1 MQARDGAHRAAP
13 RGVAPGPQVGYAVG
27 MSAPPAVRTGSP
39 LEGLIALDAHL
50 TEEERLARDTVRRF
64 LAAKYIPH
72 ADEWFEHEVFP
83 HDIIPEIARL
93 GVLGM
98 NIDGYDCAGMGEMA
112 YGLALEELEYADS
125 GLRSF
130 VSVQGSLCMY
140 PIYRYGS
147 EEQRQAWLPRMA
159 SGEVI
164 GCFGLTEPDAGSDPG
179 AMKTRAVK
187 DGDDWILNGAK
198 MWITNAPIAHLAV
211 VWAMTG
217 DDPTSIRGFL
227 VERGTPGFETP
238 TMRRKMSLRAS
249 ETGEIVLSDCRV
261 PDANRLPEAAG
272 LGAPLSCL
280 NQARFGIAFGAVGAA
295 RACYDCALAYA
306 KERIAFG
313 VPIAKKQLVQHRLVE
328 MAAGITR
335 GKLMVTHFAREKDAK
350 RLTPAQVSLS
360 KRNNVEM
367 ALEVARSARAV
378 LGANGI
384 SVEYPVIRHMMNLE
398 SVYTYEGTHEVHT
411 LILARALTGEDGF

>member
-1 MQARDGAHRAAP
+1 MAAP
-13 RGVAPGPQVGYAVG
+13 TDIRPDVTLDDLV
-27 MSAPPAVRTGSP
+27 
-39 LEGLIALDAHL
+39 ALDEIL
-50 TEEERLARDTVRRF
+50 TDEERRVRDTVRRF
-64 LAAKYIPH
+64 LADKYIPH
-72 ADEWFEHEVFP
+72 VDEWFEKEIFP
-83 HDIIPEIARL
+83 RELIPELARL

-98 NIDGYDCAGMGEMA
+98 NIDGYECAGLGDMA

-140 PIYRYGS
+140 PILRYGS
-147 EEQRQAWLPRMA
+147 EEQRQRWLPRMA
-159 SGEVI
+159 AGELI

-187 DGDDWILNGAK
+187 DGNSWILNGAK
-198 MWITNAPIAHLAV
+198 MWITNAPIADLAV
-211 VWAMTG
+211 VWARAGEDTS
-217 DDPTSIRGFL
+217 SIRGFV
-227 VERGTPGFETP
+227 VERGAKGFETP

-249 ETGEIVLSDCRV
+249 ETGEIVLADCRV
-261 PDANRLPEAAG
+261 GEADRLPEAKG

-295 RACYDCALAYA
+295 RACFDAALRYS

-313 VPIAKKQLVQHRLVE
+313 VPIAKKQLIQHRLAE
-328 MAAGITR
+328 MAGGIAR
-335 GKLMVTHFAREKDAK
+335 ARILAAHFARLKEKGKLM
-350 RLTPAQVSLS
+350 PAQVSLA

-384 SVEYPVIRHMMNLE
+384 SVEYPVIRHMLNLE

-411 LILARALTGEDGF
+411 LIVGRALTGEDGF

>member
-1 MQARDGAHRAAP
+1 
-13 RGVAPGPQVGYAVG
+13 VADAGRKLEVV
-27 MSAPPAVRTGSP
+27 P
-39 LEGLIALDAHL
+39 LDDVIALDALL
-50 TEEERLARDTVRRF
+50 TDEERRVRDSIRRF
-64 LAAKYIPH
+64 LAKRYIPH
-72 ADEWFEHEVFP
+72 ADEWFEHEKFP
-83 HDIIPEIARL
+83 REIIPEIAGL

-98 NIDGYDCAGMGEMA
+98 NIDGYDCAGFGEVA
-112 YGLALEELEYADS
+112 YGLAMIELEYADS

-140 PIYRYGS
+140 PIHRFGS
-147 EEQRQAWLPRMA
+147 EEQRQRWLPPMA
-159 SGEVI
+159 AGEVV

-179 AMKTRAVK
+179 AMQTRAVR

-198 MWITNAPIAHLAV
+198 MWITNAPQAHLAV
-211 VWAMTG
+211 VWAKTEG
-217 DDPTSIRGFL
+217 DDPASIRGFL

-238 TMRRKMSLRAS
+238 TMTRKMSLRAS
-249 ETGEIVLSDCRV
+249 ETGEIVLNDCRV
-261 PDANRLPEAAG
+261 PDANRLPGAAG
-272 LGAPLSCL
+272 LGAPLACL

-295 RACYDCALAYA
+295 RACYDAALAYA
-306 KERIAFG
+306 QERIAFG

-328 MAAGITR
+328 IATAIARAAVLVVHYGR
-335 GKLMVTHFAREKDAK
+335 QKEKGE
-350 RLTPAQVSLS
+350 LTPWQVSLI

-367 ALEVARSARAV
+367 ALETARSARAI

-411 LILARALTGEDGF
+411 LILGRALTGEDGF

>member
-1 MQARDGAHRAAP
+1 MAAP
-13 RGVAPGPQVGYAVG
+13 TDIRPDVTLDDLV
-27 MSAPPAVRTGSP
+27 
-39 LEGLIALDAHL
+39 ALDEIL
-50 TEEERLARDTVRRF
+50 TDEERRVRDTVRRF
-64 LAAKYIPH
+64 LADKYIPH
-72 ADEWFEHEVFP
+72 VDEWFEKEIFP
-83 HDIIPEIARL
+83 RELVPELARL

-98 NIDGYDCAGMGEMA
+98 NIDGYDCAGYGDMA

-140 PIYRYGS
+140 PILRYGS
-147 EEQRQAWLPRMA
+147 EEQRRKWLPPMA
-159 SGEVI
+159 AGSMI

-187 DGDDWILNGAK
+187 DGGSWILNGAK
-198 MWITNAPIAHLAV
+198 MWITNAPIADLAV
-211 VWAMTG
+211 VWARTG
-217 DDPTSIRGFL
+217 DDAASIRGFV
-227 VERGTPGFETP
+227 VERGAKGFETP

-249 ETGEIVLSDCRV
+249 ETGEIVLADCRV
-261 PDANRLPEAAG
+261 PEANRLPEANG

-295 RACYDCALAYA
+295 RACFDAALRYS

-313 VPIAKKQLVQHRLVE
+313 VPIAKKQLIQHRLAE
-328 MAAGITR
+328 MAAGIAR
-335 GKLMVTHFAREKDAK
+335 GRILAAHFARLKEKGK
-350 RLTPAQVSLS
+350 LSPAQVSLA

-384 SVEYPVIRHMMNLE
+384 SVEYPVIRHMLNLE

-411 LILARALTGEDGF
+411 LILGRALTGEDGF

>member
-1 MQARDGAHRAAP
+1 MNATALGTQA
-13 RGVAPGPQVGYAVG
+13 
-27 MSAPPAVRTGSP
+27 TG
-39 LEGLIALDAHL
+39 LDQLIAIDTVL
-50 TEEERLARDTVRRF
+50 TDEERQVRDTLRRF
-64 LAAKYIPH
+64 LADKYIPH
-72 ADEWFEHEVFP
+72 VDEWFEHEKFPRELIPQIAQMGVF
-83 HDIIPEIARL
+83 
-93 GVLGM
+93 GM
-98 NIDGYDCAGMGEMA
+98 NIDGYDFAGLGDVA
-112 YGLALEELEYADS
+112 YGLALQELEYADS

-140 PIYRYGS
+140 PILRYGS
-147 EEQRQAWLPRMA
+147 DAQKDRWLPKMA

-179 AMKTRAVK
+179 AMKARATR
-187 DGDDWILNGAK
+187 DGDHWILNGAK
-198 MWITNAPIAHLAV
+198 MWITNAPQAHLAI
-211 VWAMTG
+211 VWAKTEG
-217 DDPTSIRGFL
+217 DDSASVGGFL

-261 PDANRLPEAAG
+261 PDSNRLPGARG

-295 RACYDCALAYA
+295 RACYDSALAYT

-328 MAAGITR
+328 MAEAIAR
-335 GKLMVTHFAREKDAK
+335 AQLMVLHFGRLKEKGVLA
-350 RLTPAQVSLS
+350 PAQVSLV
-360 KRNNVEM
+360 KRNNVAM
-367 ALEVARSARAV
+367 ALDVARSARSL

-384 SVEYPVIRHMMNLE
+384 SVEYPVIRHMLNME

-411 LILARALTGEDGF
+411 LILGRTLTGEDAF

>member
-1 MQARDGAHRAAP
+1 MPERS
-13 RGVAPGPQVGYAVG
+13 RGLDPGPSVGYLPA
-27 MSAPPAVRTGSP
+27 MSIQTKPELDTVSLDR
-39 LEGLIALDAHL
+39 LIALEDVL
-50 TEEERLARDTVRRF
+50 TEEERAVRDTLRRF
-64 LAAKYIPH
+64 LADKYIPH
-72 ADEWFEHEVFP
+72 VDEWFEEEVFP
-83 HDIIPEIARL
+83 RDLVPRIAAL

-98 NIDGYDCAGMGEMA
+98 NIEGYDCAGLGDVA
-112 YGLALEELEYADS
+112 YGMALQELEYADS

-140 PIYRYGS
+140 PVLRYGS
-147 EEQRQAWLPRMA
+147 EEQRTRWLPKMA
-159 SGEVI
+159 TGERI

-179 AMKTRAVK
+179 AMKTRAVR
-187 DGDDWILNGAK
+187 DGDSWILNGAK
-198 MWITNAPIAHLAV
+198 MWITNAPQADLAV
-211 VWAMTG
+211 VWAKTEG
-217 DDPTSIRGFL
+217 EDPQSIRGFV

-261 PDANRLPEAAG
+261 PEGNRLPEAEG

-295 RACYDCALAYA
+295 RACYDCALSYA

-328 MAAGITR
+328 MASAIAR
-335 GKLMVTHFAREKDAK
+335 AQLMVIHFGRIKEQGK
-350 RLTPAQVSLS
+350 LTPAQVSLV

-367 ALEVARSARAV
+367 ALEVARSARNI

-384 SVEYPVIRHMMNLE
+384 SVEYPVIRHMLNLE

-411 LILARALTGEDGF
+411 LILGRTLTGEDAF